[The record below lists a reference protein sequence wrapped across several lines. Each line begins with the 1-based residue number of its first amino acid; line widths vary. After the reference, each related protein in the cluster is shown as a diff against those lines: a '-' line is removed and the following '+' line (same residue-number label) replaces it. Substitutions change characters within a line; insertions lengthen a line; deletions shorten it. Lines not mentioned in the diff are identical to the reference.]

1 MASATL
7 SSAGALL
14 SQVYNYAYLLDPK
27 IAAHV
32 SHELKQENIVV
43 FDEAHNIDNVCIESL
58 SVHVDEHRLRNCARN
73 LKRLDDKV
81 KDMKERNKGRLEAEY
96 RRLVT
101 GLATE
106 GIGSTD
112 LLLANPVL
120 PQDILQEAVPGNIR
134 KAEHFISFMRR
145 FLEYV
150 KVRMDVMSVVSE
162 TPSHFVERAQE
173 EAMVTAK
180 AMRFCSERLV
190 SLLTALEEPN
200 VHEYQG
206 LRVICDLATLAA
218 TYSDGFVLIIEPFD
232 ERLPTVH
239 QPVLQL
245 SCMDASLAVAPVF
258 QRFRSVIIT
267 SGTLSP
273 LDFYPKLLHFHPVI
287 SRSFRMTLTR
297 KCICPMIIS
306 RGNDQTPL
314 SSKFDLRNDPA
325 VTRNFGSL
333 LVELSATV
341 PDGIICFFT
350 SYKFMEDVVNEWWAT
365 RILDKV
371 VENKLVFIETPN
383 TAETALSLENYR
395 KACDSGRG
403 AVFLSIARG
412 KVAEGIDFDGHY
424 GRAVLMFGI
433 PYVFTESRVL
443 RARLEYLRTTLGI
456 RENDFLSFDALRQ
469 ASQCI
474 GRVLRNK
481 SDYGLMLLID
491 KRYTHWDKR
500 GKLPR
505 WILDYLPDT
514 HLNLSVEV
522 AMSIARD
529 FLKEMA
535 QPWEL
540 KEQIGHSLLS
550 KEQIERYHLQMT
562 EPSAAPESIRMGRAS
577 VMDLDLA
584 RAVIPMEK
592 KGDEDSELMSQDME
606 EALRAE
612 LAAETMDVDS

>member
-1 MASATL
+1 M
-7 SSAGALL
+7 
-14 SQVYNYAYLLDPK
+14 
-27 IAAHV
+27 
-32 SHELKQENIVV
+32 
-43 FDEAHNIDNVCIESL
+43 
-58 SVHVDEHRLRNCARN
+58 
-73 LKRLDDKV
+73 
-81 KDMKERNKGRLEAEY
+81 
-96 RRLVT
+96 
-101 GLATE
+101 
-106 GIGSTD
+106 
-112 LLLANPVL
+112 
-120 PQDILQEAVPGNIR
+120 
-134 KAEHFISFMRR
+134 
-145 FLEYV
+145 
-150 KVRMDVMSVVSE
+150 
-162 TPSHFVERAQE
+162 
-173 EAMVTAK
+173 
-180 AMRFCSERLV
+180 
-190 SLLTALEEPN
+190 
-200 VHEYQG
+200 
-206 LRVICDLATLAA
+206 
-218 TYSDGFVLIIEPFD
+218 
-232 ERLPTVH
+232 
-239 QPVLQL
+239 
-245 SCMDASLAVAPVF
+245 
-258 QRFRSVIIT
+258 
-267 SGTLSP
+267 
-273 LDFYPKLLHFHPVI
+273 
-287 SRSFRMTLTR
+287 
-297 KCICPMIIS
+297 
-306 RGNDQTPL
+306 
-314 SSKFDLRNDPA
+314 
-325 VTRNFGSL
+325 
-333 LVELSATV
+333 
-341 PDGIICFFT
+341 
-350 SYKFMEDVVNEWWAT
+350 NEWWAT